1 MVSPPR
7 CANSHRVPVRV
18 TPPRPRPHILA
29 HSDVTASWMTRL
41 CSSALVSL
49 FAALE
54 GLGTPMP
61 CRGSWGR
68 FCDDPQAFALP
79 CVCVRTG
86 FSASS
91 ICSLAYLVGQFRP
104 TEVEEGREAQ
114 STKRLVTPSN
124 HHNIAHW
131 LPALSRRPHA
141 SLVTCLRERNRSSCF
156 CRAGAV

>member
-1 MVSPPR
+1 MVSRPR
-7 CANSHRVPVRV
+7 CANSHRVPARV

-79 CVCVRTG
+79 CVCVRRELLRFFHL
-86 FSASS
+86 FSCIFGWTAPAYGGGGERRSQQS
-91 ICSLAYLVGQFRP
+91 ALSHLATITTSHICSRRYRG
-104 TEVEEGREAQ
+104 GHMH
-114 STKRLVTPSN
+114 RL
-124 HHNIAHW
+124 
-131 LPALSRRPHA
+131 
-141 SLVTCLRERNRSSCF
+141 
-156 CRAGAV
+156 